1 MKKPFMQG
9 EKSLEQKNYL
19 KQTIELALENTNKKK
34 AQPFGSVIVKNGE
47 VIATG
52 VNEIAACNDPTA
64 HAEIQAIR
72 KACAKLGTPEL
83 AGCTMY
89 ASSRPCPLC
98 VEAIGWANL
107 DAVYYAAS
115 FEEAGEAGFEPSA
128 NWTNPF
134 KRIDMEG
141 DQLVPFEK
149 WLEIKK

>member
-1 MKKPFMQG
+1 MEHTKFLRQA
-9 EKSLEQKNYL
+9 
-19 KQTIELALENTNKKK
+19 IELALANTDESG
-34 AQPFGSVIVKNGE
+34 AQPFGSVIVRDGE

-52 VNEIAACNDPTA
+52 VNEIAAHNDPTA

-72 KACAKLGTPEL
+72 KACEKLEQPEL
-83 AGCTMY
+83 SGCVLY

-128 NWTNPF
+128 DWQRPF
-134 KRIDMEG
+134 ERIDMNG
-141 DQLVPFEK
+141 MQLEPFRK
-149 WLEIKK
+149 WDAVKN